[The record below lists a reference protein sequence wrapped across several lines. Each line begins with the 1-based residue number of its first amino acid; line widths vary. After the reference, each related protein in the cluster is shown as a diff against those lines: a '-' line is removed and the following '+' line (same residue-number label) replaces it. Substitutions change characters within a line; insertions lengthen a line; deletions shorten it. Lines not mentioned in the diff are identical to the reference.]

1 MRRFVAVVLG
11 VAAWFG
17 VCASPTTG
25 HDQPIPGRATGG
37 NDTAAR
43 PR

>member
-17 VCASPTTG
+17 VCASPTAG
-25 HDQPIPGRATGG
+25 HDQPFPAS
-37 NDTAAR
+37 AAEGSEAAAL

>member
-25 HDQPIPGRATGG
+25 HDQPFPTNPAGDAELPGRAG
-37 NDTAAR
+37 
-43 PR
+43 